1 MSIKHNR
8 QPQQERQIRVRDYTT
23 SKHTKNNYLDSI
35 KKFTRDEL
43 FKEHNKLSLLLS
55 MMRVGHMKGLSPY
68 TKGQD
73 NIEIIKWKYNV
84 LSQEITNRNYRVDK
98 LDYHSK
104 TRGNYK
110 SK

>member
-1 MSIKHNR
+1 MSRKHNKE
-8 QPQQERQIRVRDYTT
+8 PSQERQIRVRDYTK

-35 KKFTRDEL
+35 KKFTREEL
-43 FKEHNKLSLLLS
+43 FKEYNKLQLLLN

-73 NIEIIKWKYNV
+73 NIQIIKWKYNV
-84 LSQEITNRNYRVDK
+84 ISQEITNRNFKVQQ
-98 LDYHSK
+98 LDYRSK